1 MTDQSGQAIPPQT
14 ADSRAPDALPEI
26 TKLGRR
32 ETLKR
37 ILKKFKRDRASMTAG
52 SLAYHWFLAL
62 VPALIAA
69 LGVIALVRIGSGT
82 LTHLINAL
90 NTALP
95 KGASNIFTE
104 AVSAASGQAKSTSVV
119 VLVISIVVALWSA
132 IGGMVALQSGLGVA
146 YDVPE
151 DRKFIGARVMG
162 VVLMVATAILG
173 GIGAALI
180 VFGSSIGHGIEGH
193 LNLSHTAF
201 IAGWTV
207 VRWAGTVIVISVLF
221 SIYYFFGP
229 NRKAPRWQ
237 WISVGGLVGTVIFLV
252 ASLGFSFYVAK
263 TGSYTKTYGALAGF
277 VILMLWF
284 YLAGIAIMLGGEINA
299 ELERQAG
306 GQGRRGARASAGAV
320 AQGQVTS
327 PGADRGPEPQPA
339 SQGAEPQPAS
349 QGAEPQPAGQGAEP
363 PPAGQG
369 AEPPPVSQADGPG
382 AARPAQALPRRR
394 AGLARSLRRSGSPP
408 QQ

>member
-1 MTDQSGQAIPPQT
+1 MTDQSRQAVPPQT

-37 ILKKFKRDRASMTAG
+37 ILKRFKRDRASMTAG

-69 LGVIALVRIGSGT
+69 LGVIALIRIGSST
-82 LTHLINAL
+82 LKHLISGL
-90 NTALP
+90 QTALP
-95 KGASNIFTE
+95 PGASNIFTD
-104 AVSAASGQAKSTSVV
+104 AVNAASNQSKSSSLT
-119 VLVISIVVALWSA
+119 VLIISTVVALWSA

-151 DRKFIGARVMG
+151 DRKFIGARAMG
-162 VVLMVATAILG
+162 VMLMVATAILG

-193 LNLSHTAF
+193 LSLNHTAF
-201 IAGWTV
+201 TVLWTV
-207 VRWAGTVIVISVLF
+207 VRWVGTIIVISVLF
-221 SIYYFFGP
+221 SVYYFFGP

-263 TGSYTKTYGALAGF
+263 FGSYSKTYGALAGF

-284 YLAGIAIMLGGEINA
+284 YLAGIAVMLGGEINA
-299 ELERQAG
+299 ELERRAG
-306 GQGRRGARASAGAV
+306 GKVRREGRQASAGGV
-320 AQGQVTS
+320 AQGQMTS
-327 PGADRGPEPQPA
+327 PEPGRSAGP
-339 SQGAEPQPAS
+339 
-349 QGAEPQPAGQGAEP
+349 
-363 PPAGQG
+363 
-369 AEPPPVSQADGPG
+369 
-382 AARPAQALPRRR
+382 
-394 AGLARSLRRSGSPP
+394 
-408 QQ
+408 